1 MESERIAWINEAIK
15 RVEEFIRMIE
25 ASRAIEG
32 AVEIEK
38 VREAVVIDRVA
49 KIRERAR
56 ALIISRLEKTEPI
69 VASRE
74 ALADFI
80 HVIDEI
86 HEVDEISSPGIRDL
100 VWVATGSREVIDML
114 ELRNSKKLKE
124 MQKSL
129 ERSLSAQAKELKRRA
144 EFAYLNGWIDEAE
157 SDLLKV
163 AEENYEDFI
172 VHLML
177 GNIYR
182 YHRNDFNKAIEYYR
196 KAVKY
201 AAPRSKEYAADALLR
216 IAECYYR
223 LGRTT
228 DAYESVSIA
237 LKMLPEDPHV
247 LYHCARYAA
256 LKGREFIDFL
266 EKCITKDPV
275 YLIVADIDEMFSG
288 IREEVRKLA
297 ENLRD
302 KRKADIDS
310 MLQEIESAKQ
320 EAKAAGIT
328 DFSFLEKQLAK
339 FSKLYSRGSYFDLLM
354 LERALPEIY
363 SRCIAMWA
371 AEKEAS
377 VAKLRSELA
386 KLESDAHECESDLRG
401 LKFTDMIVETIGT
414 WFGVAF
420 LFLLVGL
427 LLVGIGQAIGA
438 KWLITILLDIL
449 GLIAWYIILRIP
461 INYFRNKRR
470 LSSKLESLR
479 SMIEKTKNEI
489 VKEEARL
496 KQINNLRARGLLGSP
511 AKDAERGR
519 KPRRELI
526 GSARRRELSDEEH
539 RKALEEAVREALAAR
554 DEIY

>member
-32 AVEIEK
+32 APEVKELGEVI
-38 VREAVVIDRVA
+38 VIDRIA
-49 KIRERAR
+49 KIWEKARE
-56 ALIISRLEKTEPI
+56 LINSRLERTDPI

-80 HVIDEI
+80 HIINKI
-86 HEVDEISSPGIRDL
+86 HEVDEISSSGIRDL
-100 VWVATGSREVIDML
+100 VWVATGSREVIDIL

-124 MQKSL
+124 MEKSL
-129 ERSLSAQAKELKRRA
+129 ERSLSAHGKEIKRRA

-172 VHLML
+172 VHLLL

-216 IAECYYR
+216 IAECYYQ
-223 LGRTT
+223 LGRTM

-247 LYHCARYAA
+247 LYHYARYSA
-256 LKGREFIDFL
+256 LKGHEFIDFL

-328 DFSFLEKQLAK
+328 DFSFLEKQLAE
-339 FSKLYSRGSYFDLLM
+339 FSKLYSRGSYFDLLK
-354 LERALPEIY
+354 LERDLPEIY
-363 SRCIAMWA
+363 SKSIAMWA
-371 AEKEAS
+371 EEKEANI
-377 VAKLRSELA
+377 AALRSELA
-386 KLESDAHECESDLRG
+386 KLESDAHECESDLRALS
-401 LKFTDMIVETIGT
+401 LKDTIGETIVVG
-414 WFGVAF
+414 F
-420 LFLLVGL
+420 LVGFLLAPVGY
-427 LLVGIGQAIGA
+427 LLVYIGGAIS
-438 KWLITILLDIL
+438 TIILYIL
-449 GLIAWYIILRIP
+449 GFIALSIILRSP
-461 INYFRNKRR
+461 IDYVRNKWK
-470 LSSKLESLR
+470 LSSKLKSLR
-479 SMIEKTKNEI
+479 SMIAKTKNEI
-489 VKEEARL
+489 EEEEARL
-496 KQINNLRARGLLGSP
+496 KQIRAHARLRMRG
-511 AKDAERGR
+511 E
-519 KPRRELI
+519 
-526 GSARRRELSDEEH
+526 
-539 RKALEEAVREALAAR
+539 
-554 DEIY
+554 